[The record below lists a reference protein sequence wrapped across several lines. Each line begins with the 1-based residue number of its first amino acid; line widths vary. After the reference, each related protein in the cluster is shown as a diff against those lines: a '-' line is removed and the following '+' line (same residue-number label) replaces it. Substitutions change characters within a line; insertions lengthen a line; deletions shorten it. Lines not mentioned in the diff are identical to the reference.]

1 MRRLLQL
8 NVVLLVG
15 IFLPNI
21 VFGQAPSLGVASSCA
36 LFTII
41 GDVGNTGTL
50 TYIRGNMG
58 TNTGTMTGFPPGSIV
73 GQTDIANAT
82 TAQTATDVL
91 SAWNQLE
98 ALPCQASPVI
108 GPALGGGQTVTPG
121 LYCIAG
127 ASSVTGDLILDGQ
140 GNPNAVFI
148 FKTGGALTSAAAAR
162 VLFTNGTSPANV
174 YWQVHGAASF
184 ATNTIM
190 GGTIFTNGALAFAD
204 GASLVGRGFSV
215 VGAVSTYNTQVT
227 NTAAPL
233 PVVLTAFTAE
243 RQETNVRL
251 RWATASE
258 KGSDYFAVESSSDG
272 HNFTQLTWLAG
283 HGTSYQTQ
291 TYEWTDA
298 QLSRYAVTT
307 VYYRLRQ
314 VDIDGTVVYS
324 PVRAVAFTPATGLAL
339 ELLAYPN
346 PAQRQCGLRL
356 NEAQAGPATLCI
368 VDAQGRLLA
377 QRQLLLAQGSNT
389 LPLHEVGDLRP
400 GLYLVQVQQGPQRRT
415 LRLVRE

>member
-1 MRRLLQL
+1 
-8 NVVLLVG
+8 
-15 IFLPNI
+15 
-21 VFGQAPSLGVASSCA
+21 
-36 LFTII
+36 
-41 GDVGNTGTL
+41 
-50 TYIRGNMG
+50 
-58 TNTGTMTGFPPGSIV
+58 
-73 GQTDIANAT
+73 
-82 TAQTATDVL
+82 
-91 SAWNQLE
+91 
-98 ALPCQASPVI
+98 
-108 GPALGGGQTVTPG
+108 
-121 LYCIAG
+121 
-127 ASSVTGDLILDGQ
+127 
-140 GNPNAVFI
+140 
-148 FKTGGALTSAAAAR
+148 LTSAAAAR